1 MSEAPYNNRSR
12 VAKGRDVSILPG
24 QPDLGLKGLHL
35 GDRLMKHT
43 LLLLFV
49 VFLSG
54 CAALLSPP
62 GTPPPVQNDS
72 ETDFISPHLTHEGL
86 KSGRLAILAVLSP
99 GDPEGMEQNA
109 AYEIFQGLRSSFRD
123 VPIIPRSDAVKK
135 IVSADQLPAYNA
147 FVKNYQQRRVM
158 SLDELK
164 KWSEIEGVRYLFIGE
179 LGIVNK
185 HTEARIMRGGESL
198 VAGKISIFASGP
210 NMIPE
215 EVSKQVRLRGE
226 IWDSRCGQMVWAGKG
241 EAEVLEIAGQEQT
254 RVEDIFM
261 AAGRNL
267 IGSLVKSIEGKPAP
281 TKECP

>member
-1 MSEAPYNNRSR
+1 MSEAPYNNRSKT
-12 VAKGRDVSILPG
+12 AEEKDVSILRSAGCRIEGTP
-24 QPDLGLKGLHL
+24 L
-35 GDRLMKHT
+35 GDRLMRHI
-43 LLLLFV
+43 LLLSFV

-62 GTPPPVQNDS
+62 STPPPVQNHS
-72 ETDFISPHLTHEGL
+72 ETDFVSPHLTREGL
-86 KSGRLAILAVLSP
+86 KSGKLAILAVLSP

-109 AYEIFQGLRSSFRD
+109 AYEIFQGLRSALRD
-123 VPIIPRSDAVKK
+123 VPIIPRSDAIKK
-135 IVSADQLPAYNA
+135 IIAAEQLPAYNA
-147 FVKNYQQRRVM
+147 FVRNYQEKRVM
-158 SLDELK
+158 DLDRLK
-164 KWSEIEGVRYLFIGE
+164 KWSEIEEARYLFIGE
-179 LGIVNK
+179 LGIVDK
-185 HTEARIMRGGESL
+185 QTEARIMDEGESL

-226 IWDSRCGQMVWAGKG
+226 IWDSQCGQMVWEGKG
-241 EAEVLEIAGQEQT
+241 EAEVVELAGQEQT

-281 TKECP
+281 AKECP